1 MNIKID
7 IEKYVNLYIQEK
19 KEILNNYPI
28 DKVTKAVELVFD
40 SYIKEKTIFSMA
52 NGGNSGT
59 LDHLYCD
66 FTHHPFV
73 SEDKHSSID
82 ENIKRLNYINLCSSP
97 AELTGIV
104 NDFGVEQMYVA
115 ALRPKI
121 KAGDLVMG
129 FSGSGNSKNIVNAF
143 QYANSKGAKTISISK
158 GDGGESHKI
167 ADVSILIPG
176 SSEFPGQVGANDN
189 NFHFEDEVLSIN
201 SMIVGLLKHKIELL
215 INEK

>member
-1 MNIKID
+1 MDIN
-7 IEKYVNLYIQEK
+7 IEKYINIYLEEK
-19 KEILNNYPI
+19 INILKNYPI
-28 DKVTKAVELVFD
+28 EKVVETVDMILN
-40 SYIKEKTIFSMA
+40 SYMEDKTIFSMA

-82 ENIKRLNYINLCSSP
+82 EGIKRLNYVNLCSSP
-97 AELTGIV
+97 AELTGLV
-104 NDFGVEQMYVA
+104 NDFGVEDMYVA

-121 KAGDLVMG
+121 KEGDVVMG

-143 QYANSKGAKTISISK
+143 KFANSKNAKTISISK
-158 GDGGESHKI
+158 GDGGESNKI
-167 ADVSILIPG
+167 ADISILIPG
-176 SSEFPGQVGANDN
+176 TSNFPGQIGANDN

-201 SMIVGLLKHKIELL
+201 SMIVGLLKLKVEML
-215 INEK
+215 INEQ